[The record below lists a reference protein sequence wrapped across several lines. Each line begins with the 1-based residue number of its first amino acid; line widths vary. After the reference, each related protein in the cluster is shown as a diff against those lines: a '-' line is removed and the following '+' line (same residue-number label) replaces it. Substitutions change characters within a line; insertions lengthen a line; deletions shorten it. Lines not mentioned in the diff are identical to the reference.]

1 MKANRTSSLPQALHP
16 VPPQIVTQVLLGSLP
31 LRTVARNALQAL
43 SDFSFNSLP
52 PSRILF
58 QHLRN
63 FRRRQFPVII
73 LINKKHGR
81 KRAGSQAGYGFKGEL
96 GVRCGFIFFDAK
108 KLLNGLANI
117 LSTSDM
123 TGGPPTDSHG
133 VASPGTQVKL
143 CIKSDY
149 TVNATHWD
157 TQAF

>member
-1 MKANRTSSLPQALHP
+1 MKANRTSSLPQARHP
-16 VPPQIVTQVLLGSLP
+16 VPPHMVTQVLLGSLP
-31 LRTVARNALQAL
+31 LRRVARNAIKSL

-73 LINKKHGR
+73 LIDKKHWR
-81 KRAGSQAGYGFKGEL
+81 KRAGPQTGYGFKSEF

-108 KLLNGLANI
+108 KLLNRLANI

-123 TGGPPTDSHG
+123 AGGPSPYFHWG
-133 VASPGTQVKL
+133 ASPGSQGKFR
-143 CIKSDY
+143 IKKE
-149 TVNATHWD
+149 H
-157 TQAF
+157 